1 MNVTIMS
8 FVGCSNIFVV
18 WYSMYNDPTSMVTK
32 IKSTGTQNLFILLMK
47 WFEMAGD
54 GD

>member
-1 MNVTIMS
+1 MNLTIIS

-18 WYSMYNDPTSMVTK
+18 WYSMCNDATSMVTK
-32 IKSTGTQNLFILLMK
+32 IKLTRAKKLFTLLMK
-47 WFEMAGD
+47 RFEMAGD